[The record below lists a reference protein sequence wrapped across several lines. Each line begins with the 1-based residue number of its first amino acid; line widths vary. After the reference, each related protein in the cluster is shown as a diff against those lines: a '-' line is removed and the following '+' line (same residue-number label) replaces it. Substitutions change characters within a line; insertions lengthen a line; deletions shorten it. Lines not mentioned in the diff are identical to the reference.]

1 MFFFFSYW
9 SGSVQCSEGS
19 PGSETVNGSE
29 TKMIRH
35 LLTHQLLLS
44 MNISNETNLRFIQ
57 VHIQVIH
64 L

>member
-9 SGSVQCSEGS
+9 SGSVQCSECS
-19 PGSETVNGSE
+19 PGSE